1 MGASL
6 NWLGGLQWPAMAVTI
21 AAAWFVAST
30 QDKRRRIG
38 FWLFIVSN
46 IAWVVWGFHTG
57 GYALV
62 VLQFGLFALNVRGAV
77 KTKDA

>member
-1 MGASL
+1 MGAGL
-6 NWLGGLQWPAMAVTI
+6 NWLGSLQWPAMAVTI

-46 IAWVVWGFHTG
+46 IAWVVWGLYTG